1 MVIYISQEI
10 EYLIEKGTKMKYLSR
25 KFLLATGIIL
35 LIIANNKFNLG
46 LGIDSQPI
54 VKQLV
59 LLALA
64 YIGVQGAV
72 DAINELKKK

>member
-1 MVIYISQEI
+1 
-10 EYLIEKGTKMKYLSR
+10 MKYLSR

>member
-10 EYLIEKGTKMKYLSR
+10 EYLIRKGTKMKYLSR